1 MQISEKG
8 SLDARKKCCECNRE
22 FDLWDEID
30 AEEWY
35 YGHDC
40 EAVSVQ
46 TKTEYINRAMDKLS

>member
-1 MQISEKG
+1 MVENKHKD
-8 SLDARKKCCECNRE
+8 LFEDKKKCCECNRE

-40 EAVSVQ
+40 EAVS
-46 TKTEYINRAMDKLS
+46 D